1 MTATFPHI
9 SVFTASLPASTKL
22 RRPGFA
28 TSFHRVSDM
37 SSRMVTTWAV
47 ASSRANYHVC
57 KWSRGLT
64 GQVVRTILAG
74 LRGRVLT
81 ITHGG
86 AVATITTAVGRTM
99 SLPDDTGAHRFRRGL
114 LLEGAVVL
122 LVAPA
127 D

>member
-9 SVFTASLPASTKL
+9 SIFTASLPASTKL
-22 RRPGFA
+22 CRPGFA

-47 ASSRANYHVC
+47 ASLRANHHVC

-74 LRGRVLT
+74 LHGRVLT
-81 ITHGG
+81 ITHRG
-86 AVATITTAVGRTM
+86 AVATITAAVGCTM
-99 SLPDDTGAHRFRRGL
+99 SLPDDTGAR
-114 LLEGAVVL
+114 
-122 LVAPA
+122 
-127 D
+127 